1 MAKIIMIRVC
11 ETVANLEGKISNY
24 TPLTPNGIKQ
34 AERVRDRLKSY
45 PICAIYSSEI
55 ESALKTAEIIAQ
67 PFKISVIKCPEF
79 NETDLG
85 KWDGMKKIEI
95 ANQYKKEWKEW
106 LSNPTENWKFPEAKE
121 TLGDAQRRAI
131 KKLKEIIS
139 SYKAEDIICIITHGN
154 IIRLILCFLL
164 NMDISNMLKFHQ
176 FNGSITSFEYIGD
189 KVKIHSIN
197 DVCHLKGLEFAD
209 SITGKPW
216 H

>member
-1 MAKIIMIRVC
+1 
-11 ETVANLEGKISNY
+11 
-24 TPLTPNGIKQ
+24 
-34 AERVRDRLKSY
+34 
-45 PICAIYSSEI
+45 
-55 ESALKTAEIIAQ
+55 
-67 PFKISVIKCPEF
+67 
-79 NETDLG
+79 
-85 KWDGMKKIEI
+85 MKKIEI